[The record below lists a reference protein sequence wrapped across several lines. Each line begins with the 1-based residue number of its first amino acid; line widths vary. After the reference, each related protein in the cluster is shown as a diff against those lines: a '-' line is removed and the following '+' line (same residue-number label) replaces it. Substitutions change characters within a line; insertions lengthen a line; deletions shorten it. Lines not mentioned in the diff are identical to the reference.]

1 MESLLYEWVVSGEGF
16 LRQLEAARV
25 GWVTTLFHLFTF
37 LGDEEFFL
45 AALPAVYWLASKP
58 LGRRLSYMLV
68 FVFFINTGL
77 KNLFAL
83 PRPPADLH
91 LVSEDSYGL
100 PSGHAQ
106 GAVALW
112 GYAAYWLRAR
122 GPWIWAVTGLMV
134 LGIAF
139 SRLYLG
145 VHWPADTITGLV
157 AGLLVLLL
165 FIRAE
170 PTARAWMERADP
182 RLGLGGLALLS
193 VLLVLALPGDAYG
206 YPAENGATLMGLL
219 LGMLLGFHYEERRV
233 GFQVAGTPLQFV
245 GRYLLG
251 IGLLML
257 FWLGLRLLFGMVDG
271 GHGVEIAL
279 RFIRY
284 ACCGLAVAWWAPA
297 LFVRFG
303 LAKGNVGR
311 SA

>member
-1 MESLLYEWVVSGEGF
+1 MESLLYEWVVSGEDF

-25 GWVTTLFHLFTF
+25 GWLTAFFHIFTF

-45 AALPAVYWLASKP
+45 AALPAVFWLGNKP
-58 LGRRLSYMLV
+58 LGRRLCYMLI
-68 FVFFINTGL
+68 FVFFVNTGL

-91 LVSEDSYGL
+91 LVSEESYGL

-122 GPWIWAVTGLMV
+122 GAWIWAVTGLIV
-134 LGIAF
+134 AGIAF

-145 VHWPADTITGLV
+145 VHWPADTLTGLL
-157 AGLLVLLL
+157 AGAVTLLL

-170 PTARAWMERADP
+170 PTVRGWMERADP
-182 RLGLGGLALLS
+182 RLGLGGLAVLS
-193 VLLVLALPGDAYG
+193 VLLLLALPGDAQG
-206 YPAENGATLMGLL
+206 YPAENGATLMGLF
-219 LGMLLGFHYEERRV
+219 LGAVLGFHYEERRV
-233 GFQVAGTPLQFV
+233 GFRVAGSIPQFV

-251 IGLLML
+251 IGLLLL
-257 FWLGLRLLFGMVDG
+257 FWLGLRLLFGLVDA

-297 LFVRFG
+297 LFVRLG
-303 LAKGNVGR
+303 LAQGGGIR
-311 SA
+311 GA